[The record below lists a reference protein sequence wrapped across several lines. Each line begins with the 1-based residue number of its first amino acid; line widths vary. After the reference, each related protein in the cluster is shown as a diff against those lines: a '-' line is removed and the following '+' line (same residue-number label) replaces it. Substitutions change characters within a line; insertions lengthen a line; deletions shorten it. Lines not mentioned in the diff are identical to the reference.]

1 MNLAQ
6 VLRTA
11 PDAPSAFQSAR
22 QRSAELYADIL
33 AVAPGGDGRVDIEA
47 VQSRPSIL
55 RRTAAL
61 LSEALPPGTDRLVCA
76 APDGIAVTTALA
88 LHTGL
93 PFATVTG
100 TGDDARLTGEAH
112 AGEHAVVVVP
122 LVGAA
127 PGAPQDAAPGPAQD
141 AAPGPAQGAAP
152 VVRAAL
158 DAGMRVSHVLSVLD
172 SGSGS
177 GDRSVAD
184 VLREQYEVRFHALF
198 PAHSAPP
205 TFSAFST
212 TDQKEVD
219 PR

>member
-11 PDAPSAFQSAR
+11 PDAPSAFQSAE

-33 AVAPGGDGRVDIEA
+33 AVAPGGDGRFDAEA

-93 PFATVTG
+93 PFATMTG
-100 TGDDARLTGEAH
+100 TRDDARLTGEAH
-112 AGEHAVVVVP
+112 AGEHVVVVVP
-122 LVGAA
+122 LVGSAR
-127 PGAPQDAAPGPAQD
+127 DAAP
-141 AAPGPAQGAAP
+141 P
-152 VVRAAL
+152 VLTATM
-158 DAGMRVSHVLSVLD
+158 AGMRVSRVLSVLD
-172 SGSGS
+172 SGDS
-177 GDRSVAD
+177 SVAD
-184 VLREQYEVRFHALF
+184 TLLEQYGVRFHALF
-198 PAHSAPP
+198 SATPTRAPLGPA
-205 TFSAFST
+205 
-212 TDQKEVD
+212 TDKKEVD

>member
-22 QRSAELYADIL
+22 QRSAELYADII

-76 APDGIAVTTALA
+76 VPDGIAVTTALA

-127 PGAPQDAAPGPAQD
+127 PGAPQD

>member
-127 PGAPQDAAPGPAQD
+127 QEAAPA
-141 AAPGPAQGAAP
+141 
-152 VVRAAL
+152 VRAAL

-172 SGSGS
+172 SGSAS

-184 VLREQYEVRFHALF
+184 VLQERYEVRFHALF
-198 PAHSAPP
+198 PALPALP
-205 TFSAFST
+205 T

>member
-127 PGAPQDAAPGPAQD
+127 QGVAPDAAQC
-141 AAPGPAQGAAP
+141 AAP

-172 SGSGS
+172 SGSAS

-198 PAHSAPP
+198 PALPALP
-205 TFSAFST
+205 T

>member
-100 TGDDARLTGEAH
+100 AGDEARLTGEAH
-112 AGEHAVVVVP
+112 TGEHAVVVVP
-122 LVGAA
+122 LVG
-127 PGAPQDAAPGPAQD
+127 PAQE
-141 AAPGPAQGAAP
+141 AAR
-152 VVRAAL
+152 VVRGAL

-172 SGSGS
+172 ISSGS

-184 VLREQYEVRFHALF
+184 VLQERYEVRFHALF
-198 PAHSAPP
+198 PALP

>member
-6 VLRTA
+6 ALHTA
-11 PDAPSAFQSAR
+11 PDVPSAFQSAQ

-33 AVAPGGDGRVDIEA
+33 AVAPAGDGRVDVVA

-76 APDGIAVTTALA
+76 APDGIAATTALA

-100 TGDDARLTGEAH
+100 SGQDARLTGEAH
-112 AGEHAVVVVP
+112 AGEYTVAVVP
-122 LVGAA
+122 LMRT
-127 PGAPQDAAPGPAQD
+127 AQD
-141 AAPGPAQGAAP
+141 AAPPL
-152 VVRAAL
+152 RAAL
-158 DAGMRVSHVLSVLD
+158 KAGMRVSHVLSVLN
-172 SGSGS
+172 
-177 GDRSVAD
+177 RSDNGVAD
-184 VLREQYEVRFHALF
+184 TLLEQYGVRFHALF
-198 PAHSAPP
+198 SATPSRAPLGPAA
-205 TFSAFST
+205 
-212 TDQKEVD
+212 DQKEDD

>member
-127 PGAPQDAAPGPAQD
+127 PGAPQDAAP
-141 AAPGPAQGAAP
+141 

-172 SGSGS
+172 SGSAS

-198 PAHSAPP
+198 PALPALP
-205 TFSAFST
+205 T

>member
-100 TGDDARLTGEAH
+100 AGDDARLTGEAH

-127 PGAPQDAAPGPAQD
+127 PGAPQDAAR
-141 AAPGPAQGAAP
+141 GPAQGAAP

-184 VLREQYEVRFHALF
+184 VLQERYEVRFHALF
-198 PAHSAPP
+198 PALPALP
-205 TFSAFST
+205 T

>member
-100 TGDDARLTGEAH
+100 AGDDARLTGEAH

-122 LVGAA
+122 LAGTDE
-127 PGAPQDAAPGPAQD
+127 DAAR
-141 AAPGPAQGAAP
+141 
-152 VVRAAL
+152 VVLAVL
-158 DAGMRVSHVLSVLD
+158 DAGMRVSHVLGVLD
-172 SGSGS
+172 TSSGS

-198 PAHSAPP
+198 PAPS
-205 TFSAFST
+205 TFSTFST

>member
-11 PDAPSAFQSAR
+11 PDAPSAFQSAG

-76 APDGIAVTTALA
+76 GPDGIAVTTALA

-100 TGDDARLTGEAH
+100 GTGGGDEARLTGEAH
-112 AGEHAVVVVP
+112 AGEHTVVVVP
-122 LVGAA
+122 LVGT
-127 PGAPQDAAPGPAQD
+127 AQD
-141 AAPGPAQGAAP
+141 AAPPVLAA
-152 VVRAAL
+152 RK
-158 DAGMRVSHVLSVLD
+158 AGMRVSGVLSVLD
-172 SGSGS
+172 SSDGSGGS
-177 GDRSVAD
+177 SVAD
-184 VLREQYEVRFHALF
+184 VLQERYDVRFHALF
-198 PAHSAPP
+198 SAFPALPALP
-205 TFSAFST
+205 AFST
-212 TDQKEVD
+212 TTDKKEVD

>member
-33 AVAPGGDGRVDIEA
+33 AVAPGGGQADAEA
-47 VQSRPSIL
+47 LQSRPSIL

-112 AGEHAVVVVP
+112 AGEHTVVVVP
-122 LVGAA
+122 LVGTA
-127 PGAPQDAAPGPAQD
+127 GDAAPPVL
-141 AAPGPAQGAAP
+141 AAT
-152 VVRAAL
+152 R
-158 DAGMRVSHVLSVLD
+158 AGMRVSRVLSVLD
-172 SGSGS
+172 SGDS
-177 GDRSVAD
+177 GDSSVAD
-184 VLREQYEVRFHALF
+184 TLLERYGVRFHALF
-198 PAHSAPP
+198 
-205 TFSAFST
+205 ST
-212 TDQKEVD
+212 TPSRAPLGSATDKKEVD

>member
-127 PGAPQDAAPGPAQD
+127 QDP
-141 AAPGPAQGAAP
+141 APGPAQGAAP

-172 SGSGS
+172 SGSAS

-198 PAHSAPP
+198 PAHSALP
-205 TFSAFST
+205 T

>member
-100 TGDDARLTGEAH
+100 AGDDARLTGEAH

-127 PGAPQDAAPGPAQD
+127 QDAAR
-141 AAPGPAQGAAP
+141 
-152 VVRAAL
+152 VVRAVL
-158 DAGMRVSHVLSVLD
+158 DAGMRVSHVLGVLD
-172 SGSGS
+172 SSSGS

-184 VLREQYEVRFHALF
+184 VLHERYEVRFHALF
-198 PAHSAPP
+198 PAPS
-205 TFSAFST
+205 TFSTFST

>member
-11 PDAPSAFQSAR
+11 PDAPSAFQSDR
-22 QRSAELYADIL
+22 RRSAELYADIL
-33 AVAPGGDGRVDIEA
+33 AVAPGGDGRVDVEA

-76 APDGIAVTTALA
+76 APDGIATTTALA

-112 AGEHAVVVVP
+112 AGEHTVVVVP
-122 LVGAA
+122 LMSTAR
-127 PGAPQDAAPGPAQD
+127 DAAP
-141 AAPGPAQGAAP
+141 P
-152 VVRAAL
+152 VLAAL
-158 DAGMRVSHVLSVLD
+158 KAGMRVSHVLSVVD
-172 SGSGS
+172 STDSTDS
-177 GDRSVAD
+177 TDNSTDSTDTSSVAD
-184 VLREQYEVRFHALF
+184 TLLEQYEVGFHALF
-198 PAHSAPP
+198 SA
-205 TFSAFST
+205 TEK
-212 TDQKEVD
+212 KEVD

>member
-100 TGDDARLTGEAH
+100 AGDDARLTGEAH

-127 PGAPQDAAPGPAQD
+127 QDAAA
-141 AAPGPAQGAAP
+141 
-152 VVRAAL
+152 VVRGAL

-172 SGSGS
+172 TSSGS

-184 VLREQYEVRFHALF
+184 VLQEQYEVRFHALF
-198 PAHSAPP
+198 PALP

-212 TDQKEVD
+212 TDKKEVD
-219 PR
+219 SR

>member
-76 APDGIAVTTALA
+76 ASDGIAVTTALA

-100 TGDDARLTGEAH
+100 AGDDARLTGEAH

-122 LVGAA
+122 LVGTDE
-127 PGAPQDAAPGPAQD
+127 DAAR
-141 AAPGPAQGAAP
+141 
-152 VVRAAL
+152 VVRAVL
-158 DAGMRVSHVLSVLD
+158 DAGMRVSHVLGVLD
-172 SGSGS
+172 TSSGS

-184 VLREQYEVRFHALF
+184 VLQERYEVRFHALF
-198 PAHSAPP
+198 PTHSPLP
-205 TFSAFST
+205 TFSAFPT

>member
-100 TGDDARLTGEAH
+100 AGDDARLTGEAH

-122 LVGAA
+122 LVGT
-127 PGAPQDAAPGPAQD
+127 DE
-141 AAPGPAQGAAP
+141 GAAR
-152 VVRAAL
+152 VVRAVL
-158 DAGMRVSHVLSVLD
+158 DAGMRVSHVLGVLD
-172 SGSGS
+172 SSSGS

-198 PAHSAPP
+198 PAPS
-205 TFSAFST
+205 TFSTFST

>member
-33 AVAPGGDGRVDIEA
+33 AVAPGGDGRVDAEA

-76 APDGIAVTTALA
+76 APDGIAATTALA

-112 AGEHAVVVVP
+112 AGEHTVVVVP
-122 LVGAA
+122 LVGTAR
-127 PGAPQDAAPGPAQD
+127 DAAPPVL
-141 AAPGPAQGAAP
+141 AAT
-152 VVRAAL
+152 RAGL
-158 DAGMRVSHVLSVLD
+158 RVSCVLSVLD
-172 SGSGS
+172 SG
-177 GDRSVAD
+177 DRSVAD
-184 VLREQYEVRFHALF
+184 TLLEQYGVRFHALF
-198 PAHSAPP
+198 STTPSRAPLG
-205 TFSAFST
+205 ST
-212 TDQKEVD
+212 TDKKEVD

>member
-100 TGDDARLTGEAH
+100 AGDDARLTGEAH

-122 LVGAA
+122 LAGA
-127 PGAPQDAAPGPAQD
+127 AQD
-141 AAPGPAQGAAP
+141 AVS

-172 SGSGS
+172 TSSGS

-184 VLREQYEVRFHALF
+184 VLQEQYEVRFHALF
-198 PAHSAPP
+198 PAHSDLPALP
-205 TFSAFST
+205 AFST

>member
-100 TGDDARLTGEAH
+100 AGDDARLTGEAH

-122 LVGAA
+122 LAGAA
-127 PGAPQDAAPGPAQD
+127 QDTVS
-141 AAPGPAQGAAP
+141 
-152 VVRAAL
+152 VVRGAL

-172 SGSGS
+172 TSSGS

-184 VLREQYEVRFHALF
+184 VLQERYEVRFHALF
-198 PAHSAPP
+198 PALP

>member
-11 PDAPSAFQSAR
+11 PDAPSAFQSDR
-22 QRSAELYADIL
+22 RRSAELYADIL
-33 AVAPGGDGRVDIEA
+33 AVAPGGDGRVDVEA

-76 APDGIAVTTALA
+76 APDGIATTTALA

-112 AGEHAVVVVP
+112 AGEHTVVVVP
-122 LVGAA
+122 LMSTAR
-127 PGAPQDAAPGPAQD
+127 DAAP
-141 AAPGPAQGAAP
+141 P
-152 VVRAAL
+152 VLAAL
-158 DAGMRVSHVLSVLD
+158 KAGMRVSHVLSVVD
-172 SGSGS
+172 STDTTDTTDSTDTS
-177 GDRSVAD
+177 SVAD
-184 VLREQYEVRFHALF
+184 TLLEQYEVRFHALF
-198 PAHSAPP
+198 SA
-205 TFSAFST
+205 TEK
-212 TDQKEVD
+212 KEVD

>member
-100 TGDDARLTGEAH
+100 AGDDARLTGEAH

-122 LVGAA
+122 LAGA
-127 PGAPQDAAPGPAQD
+127 
-141 AAPGPAQGAAP
+141 AQGAVS

-172 SGSGS
+172 TSSGS

-184 VLREQYEVRFHALF
+184 VLQEQYEVRFHALF
-198 PAHSAPP
+198 PAHSDLPALP
-205 TFSAFST
+205 AFST

>member
-122 LVGAA
+122 LVCAA
-127 PGAPQDAAPGPAQD
+127 PGAAQD
-141 AAPGPAQGAAP
+141 PAPGPAQGAAP

-172 SGSGS
+172 SGSAS

-198 PAHSAPP
+198 PALPALP
-205 TFSAFST
+205 T

-219 PR
+219 SR

>member
-127 PGAPQDAAPGPAQD
+127 PG
-141 AAPGPAQGAAP
+141 PAQGAAP

-184 VLREQYEVRFHALF
+184 VLQERYEVRFHALF
-198 PAHSAPP
+198 PALPALP
-205 TFSAFST
+205 T

>member
-127 PGAPQDAAPGPAQD
+127 QDVAPDAAQD

-172 SGSGS
+172 SGSAS

-198 PAHSAPP
+198 PALPALP
-205 TFSAFST
+205 T

>member
-100 TGDDARLTGEAH
+100 AGDDARLTGEAH

-122 LVGAA
+122 LVG
-127 PGAPQDAAPGPAQD
+127 PAQD
-141 AAPGPAQGAAP
+141 AAPGAVS
-152 VVRAAL
+152 VVRAVL
-158 DAGMRVSHVLSVLD
+158 NAGMRVSHVLSVLD
-172 SGSGS
+172 SSSGS

-184 VLREQYEVRFHALF
+184 VLQEQYEVRFHALF
-198 PAHSAPP
+198 PTHSDPSAFAALP
-205 TFSAFST
+205 TFST

>member
-33 AVAPGGDGRVDIEA
+33 AVAPGGDGHVDIEA

-100 TGDDARLTGEAH
+100 AGDDARLTGEAH

-122 LVGAA
+122 LVGTDE
-127 PGAPQDAAPGPAQD
+127 DAAR
-141 AAPGPAQGAAP
+141 
-152 VVRAAL
+152 VVRAVL
-158 DAGMRVSHVLSVLD
+158 DAGMRVSHVLGVLD
-172 SGSGS
+172 TSSGS

-184 VLREQYEVRFHALF
+184 VLQERYEVRFHALF
-198 PAHSAPP
+198 PALP

>member
-1 MNLAQ
+1 
-6 VLRTA
+6 
-11 PDAPSAFQSAR
+11 
-22 QRSAELYADIL
+22 
-33 AVAPGGDGRVDIEA
+33 
-47 VQSRPSIL
+47 
-55 RRTAAL
+55 
-61 LSEALPPGTDRLVCA
+61 
-76 APDGIAVTTALA
+76 

-100 TGDDARLTGEAH
+100 AGDEARLTGEAH

-122 LVGAA
+122 LVG
-127 PGAPQDAAPGPAQD
+127 PAQE
-141 AAPGPAQGAAP
+141 AAR
-152 VVRAAL
+152 VVRGAL

-172 SGSGS
+172 SSSGS

-184 VLREQYEVRFHALF
+184 VLQERYEVRFHALF
-198 PAHSAPP
+198 PALP

>member
-127 PGAPQDAAPGPAQD
+127 QGAPQD

-172 SGSGS
+172 SGSAS

-198 PAHSAPP
+198 PALPALP
-205 TFSAFST
+205 T